1 MSDQI
6 PECKKAFN
14 CLECDNADKCEKWI
28 EYKEKEKARVLELAK
43 EMPLI
48 VKYFGLGGLKE
59 GNIKDWKKKLAKM
72 SFGC

>member
-6 PECKKAFN
+6 PKCKKAFN
-14 CLECDNADKCEKWI
+14 CHDCKDINECKLWN
-28 EYKEKEKARVLELAK
+28 EYKEKEKARAMELAK

-48 VKYFGLGGLKE
+48 IKYFGLGGLKE
-59 GNIKDWKKKLAKM
+59 GTIEDWQKKLAVM

>member
-14 CLECDNADKCEKWI
+14 CLECDCVDKCKKWT
-28 EYKEKEKARVLELAK
+28 EYKEKEKARALELAK

-59 GNIKDWKKKLAKM
+59 GTIEDWREKLAKM